1 MTRLKACETLL
12 ELQQITWLAI
22 VLSMLLAHFLGTCL
36 IVYMFK
42 DKLHLCIMLSKTK
55 DNGAYIND
63 E

>member
-1 MTRLKACETLL
+1 
-12 ELQQITWLAI
+12 
-22 VLSMLLAHFLGTCL
+22 MLLAHFLGTCL

-55 DNGAYIND
+55 DNEAYNND